1 LSISTNTAPDRAT
14 RTQTATATGAQGARI
29 TYTSVSKKFG
39 DTTVLT
45 GLDLTVEPG
54 EFVALLGPSGCGKT
68 TALRILAGFE
78 SASSGALT
86 VDGRDVLR
94 IPAHRRGIGMVF
106 QSYSL
111 FPNLTVADNVTF
123 GLAVRREDK
132 VRRVAKLTSLLEL
145 VGLPGFADRF
155 PAELS
160 GGQQQ
165 RVALARALATE
176 PRVLLLDEPLSAL
189 DAQVRASLRDE
200 IRALQLRLGITML
213 FVTHDQEEALAMADR
228 VAVMRAGGIEQI
240 DRPAVLYDHP
250 NTDFVAG
257 FVGTTNQLAVARGT
271 GTPDLWV
278 PARGGDRDLLYLRP
292 EHLTLEASANGSAR
306 VVAQIY
312 RGATARITVRVEGET
327 TAGNAEITVDV
338 PAARVVDLPI
348 GLRVDV
354 RLTGRPALRLE
365 D

>member
-1 LSISTNTAPDRAT
+1 MSTGQA
-14 RTQTATATGAQGARI
+14 ATATTTTASPPPADTRGARI
-29 TYTSVSKKFG
+29 VYSSVSKKFG

-45 GLDLTVEPG
+45 GLDLTVESG

-78 SASSGALT
+78 TATSGGLT
-86 VDGRDVLR
+86 VDGQDVLR
-94 IPAHRRGIGMVF
+94 VPAHRRGIGMVF

-111 FPNLTVADNVTF
+111 FPNLNVAENVTF
-123 GLAVRREDK
+123 GLAVRREEK
-132 VRRVAKLTSLLEL
+132 ARRVTKLNALLEL
-145 VGLPGFADRF
+145 VGLSGFADRF
-155 PAELS
+155 PGELS

-189 DAQVRASLRDE
+189 DAQVRSSLREE
-200 IRALQLRLGITML
+200 IRNLQLRLGITML

-240 DRPAVLYDHP
+240 DQPAVLYDHP
-250 NTDFVAG
+250 RTEFVAG

-271 GTPDLWV
+271 ATPDLWL
-278 PARGGDRDLLYLRP
+278 PAHDGTRDVLYVRP
-292 EHLTLEASANGSAR
+292 ELLTLEASDSGSAR
-306 VVAQIY
+306 IVSQVY
-312 RGATARITVRVEGET
+312 RGATVRITARVEGT
-327 TAGNAEITVDV
+327 LSLGSAEIKVDV
-338 PAARVVDLPI
+338 PAAHVAHLPI

-365 D
+365 A

>member
-1 LSISTNTAPDRAT
+1 MSTGT
-14 RTQTATATGAQGARI
+14 RGARI
-29 TYTSVSKKFG
+29 TYSSISKTFG

-78 SASSGALT
+78 SATSGRLT
-86 VDGRDVLR
+86 VDGRDILR
-94 IPAHRRGIGMVF
+94 VPAHKRGIGMVF

-111 FPNLTVADNVTF
+111 FPNLSVADNVSF
-123 GLAVRREDK
+123 GLAVRRENK
-132 VRRVAKLTSLLEL
+132 SQRVTKLTALLAL
-145 VGLPGFADRF
+145 VGLPGFAHRF

-189 DAQVRASLRDE
+189 DAQVRSSLREE
-200 IRALQLRLGITML
+200 IRDLQLRLGITML

-228 VAVMRAGGIEQI
+228 VAVMRSGGIEQI
-240 DRPAVLYDHP
+240 DRPAVLYDAP
-250 NTDFVAG
+250 STDFVAG

-271 GTPDLWV
+271 TTPDLWV
-278 PARGGDRDLLYLRP
+278 PAHDGDRDLLYVRP
-292 EHLTLEASANGSAR
+292 EQLTLEASDTGSAHI
-306 VVAQIY
+306 VAQVY
-312 RGATARITVRVEGET
+312 RGATARITARVVGPLSSGSE
-327 TAGNAEITVDV
+327 EIKVDV
-338 PAARVVDLPI
+338 PSAHAAQLPI
-348 GLRVDV
+348 GLRVHV

-365 D
+365 A

>member
-1 LSISTNTAPDRAT
+1 MSTNTA
-14 RTQTATATGAQGARI
+14 TATATAAPPAPPVGATSGARI
-29 TYTSVSKKFG
+29 SYSAVSKKFG

-78 SASSGALT
+78 TATSGTLT
-86 VDGRDVLR
+86 VDGIDVLGV
-94 IPAHRRGIGMVF
+94 PAHRRGIGMVF

-111 FPNLTVADNVTF
+111 FPNLNVADNVSF
-123 GLAVRREDK
+123 GLVVRREQK
-132 VRRVAKLTSLLEL
+132 AKRIAKLASLLDL

-189 DAQVRASLRDE
+189 DAQVRSSLREE
-200 IRALQLRLGITML
+200 IRNLQLRLGITML

-240 DRPAVLYDHP
+240 DRPAALYDHP
-250 NTDFVAG
+250 LTDFVAG
-257 FVGTTNQLAVARGT
+257 FVGTTNQLAVPRGAS
-271 GTPDLWV
+271 TPDLWA
-278 PARGGDRDLLYLRP
+278 PAQGGDTDLLYVRP
-292 EHLTLEASANGSAR
+292 ELLALEASDTGCATIISQ
-306 VVAQIY
+306 VY
-312 RGATARITVRVEGET
+312 RGATARITVRVDGVL
-327 TAGNAEITVDV
+327 TAGRSEITVDV
-338 PAARVVDLPI
+338 PSARVVELPI
-348 GLRVDV
+348 GLRVNI
-354 RLTGRPALRLE
+354 RLTGRAALRVE
-365 D
+365 A